1 MTVGPDRAPVAQP
14 VPSPPTRTDAAPAQ
28 VWYKSKAPAR
38 LKAAPLLIATATS
51 VVALVLLVVA
61 GTLIHQ
67 VVLIPPLA
75 ASMGLVVGASSTPL
89 AQPRN
94 VIGGQLASAV
104 TGYAVLAIA
113 GPGAWSSAVAGGLAL
128 GFMLLL
134 RVAHSPAAATAVI
147 VAAAHP
153 PAGPFLA
160 LLTLGT
166 VILVIVG
173 IAGNR
178 VAKQRYPVYWW

>member
-1 MTVGPDRAPVAQP
+1 MTVGPNRAPVAQP
-14 VPSPPTRTDAAPAQ
+14 VPSPPARTDAAPAP

-38 LKAAPLLIATATS
+38 LTAAPLLIATATS

-67 VVLIPPLA
+67 TVLIPPLA

-104 TGYAVLAIA
+104 TGFAVLAIA
-113 GPGAWSSAVAGGLAL
+113 GPGV
-128 GFMLLL
+128 
-134 RVAHSPAAATAVI
+134 
-147 VAAAHP
+147 
-153 PAGPFLA
+153 
-160 LLTLGT
+160 
-166 VILVIVG
+166 
-173 IAGNR
+173 
-178 VAKQRYPVYWW
+178 